1 MVFSTIIFLLRFLPI
16 TLALYYLAPPKLKN
30 TVLFLCSLVF
40 YCWGEVRFFPV
51 MLALILINYLCGLGL
66 ERFEQNKTAR
76 LILLLIALAG
86 SLGMLF
92 YFKYANFVLSSINAI
107 FGTGFAPIQG
117 ISVLPLGISFYTFQT
132 LSYTI
137 DVYRRDVETE
147 HNIIDFGAYV
157 VMFPQLIAGPI
168 VKYRDVSD
176 RLHVYKGRY
185 ELKQIEDGMTLFT
198 FGLAKKV
205 LLADAIGALWTD
217 IIGVADSPSVSFVG
231 LANASTPLVW
241 LGVIAYSLQLYFDF
255 SGYSLMGIGMG
266 RMLGFDFPQN
276 FNYPY
281 ISASI
286 TEFWR
291 RWHMTL
297 SGWFREYVYI
307 PLGGNR
313 CSRARNILNLFLVWA
328 LTGLWHGAN
337 WTFIA
342 WGLWFFVLLIGE
354 KFLWGKA
361 LSRLPSLL
369 QHVYAMLLVILSW
382 VLFRADDI
390 GAALCYM
397 AAMFGR
403 APALCDS
410 RAVYYAL
417 EFWPE
422 LLLCCIAAL
431 PVKNLLETALEK
443 RNSKLSRGILIVGP
457 KLASLALLALSYC
470 RLITGSFNPFIY
482 FRF

>member
-1 MVFSTIIFLLRFLPI
+1 
-16 TLALYYLAPPKLKN
+16 
-30 TVLFLCSLVF
+30 
-40 YCWGEVRFFPV
+40 
-51 MLALILINYLCGLGL
+51 MLGAV
-66 ERFEQNKTAR
+66 A
-76 LILLLIALAG
+76 
-86 SLGMLF
+86 
-92 YFKYANFVLSSINAI
+92 
-107 FGTGFAPIQG
+107 
-117 ISVLPLGISFYTFQT
+117 YTFQ
-132 LSYTI
+132 I
-137 DVYRRDVETE
+137 
-147 HNIIDFGAYV
+147 
-157 VMFPQLIAGPI
+157 
-168 VKYRDVSD
+168 
-176 RLHVYKGRY
+176 
-185 ELKQIEDGMTLFT
+185 
-198 FGLAKKV
+198 
-205 LLADAIGALWTD
+205 
-217 IIGVADSPSVSFVG
+217 
-231 LANASTPLVW
+231 
-241 LGVIAYSLQLYFDF
+241 YFDF
-255 SGYSLMGIGMG
+255 SAYSDMAIGLG
-266 RMLGFDFPQN
+266 RMFGFHFLEN

-281 ISASI
+281 VSRSV

-291 RWHMTL
+291 RWHISL
-297 SGWFREYVYI
+297 STWFRDYVYI

-470 RLITGSFNPFIY
+470 RLVTGSFNPFIY

>member
-66 ERFEQNKTAR
+66 ERFDNNKTAR
-76 LILLLIALAG
+76 LILLLIALTG

-92 YFKYANFVLSSINAI
+92 YFKYANFVLSSINSI

-137 DVYRRDVETE
+137 DVYRREFKTE
-147 HNIIDFGAYV
+147 HNVIDFGAYV

-168 VKYRDVSD
+168 VKYRDVAAQ
-176 RLHVYKGRY
+176 LHVYKNRY
-185 ELKQIEDGMTLFT
+185 SLPQIEDGMTIFT

-205 LLADAIGALWTD
+205 LLADAVGALWTD
-217 IIGVADSPSVSFVG
+217 IIGIADSPATTFVG
-231 LANASTPLVW
+231 LANASTALVW

-255 SGYSLMGIGMG
+255 SGYSMMAIGMG
-266 RMLGFDFPQN
+266 KMLGFDFPQN

-281 ISASI
+281 ISRSI

-313 CSRARNILNLFLVWA
+313 KGLKRQIFNLFVVELLTGIWHGADWNFICCGLYYFILLAVEKLFLLKYLEKGKIWPHVYTLFLVVVGWA
-328 LTGLWHGAN
+328 MFVGN
-337 WTFIA
+337 D
-342 WGLWFFVLLIGE
+342 WGVGFNYLFYKLFVPAGGVSPVYFLRNYGVLLAVSAVCCTPLIE
-354 KFLWGKA
+354 KVWD
-361 LSRLPSLL
+361 LL
-369 QHVYAMLLVILSW
+369 KKRTATRVATVLVLLVLS
-382 VLFRADDI
+382 
-390 GAALCYM
+390 
-397 AAMFGR
+397 
-403 APALCDS
+403 
-410 RAVYYAL
+410 
-417 EFWPE
+417 
-422 LLLCCIAAL
+422 
-431 PVKNLLETALEK
+431 TAYVVGST
-443 RNSKLSRGILIVGP
+443 NSPFL
-457 KLASLALLALSYC
+457 Y
-470 RLITGSFNPFIY
+470 FNF
-482 FRF
+482 

>member
-66 ERFEQNKTAR
+66 ERFDRNRTAR
-76 LILLLIALAG
+76 LVLLLIALAG

-92 YFKYANFVLSSINAI
+92 YFKYANFVLS
-107 FGTGFAPIQG
+107 
-117 ISVLPLGISFYTFQT
+117 FYTFQT

-137 DVYRRDVETE
+137 DVYRRDVKTE

-185 ELKQIEDGMTLFT
+185 NLKQIEEGMTLFT

-205 LLADAIGALWTD
+205 LLADAVGA
-217 IIGVADSPSVSFVG
+217 
-231 LANASTPLVW
+231 
-241 LGVIAYSLQLYFDF
+241 LQLYFDF
-255 SGYSLMGIGMG
+255 SGYSMMSIGMG
-266 RMLGFDFPQN
+266 KMLGFDFPQN

-313 CSRARNILNLFLVWA
+313 KGLRRQIFNLFVVEL
-328 LTGLWHGAN
+328 LTGIWHGAN
-337 WTFIA
+337 WNFIC
-342 WGLWFFVLLIGE
+342 WGLYYFVLL
-354 KFLWGKA
+354 
-361 LSRLPSLL
+361 
-369 QHVYAMLLVILSW
+369 
-382 VLFRADDI
+382 
-390 GAALCYM
+390 
-397 AAMFGR
+397 
-403 APALCDS
+403 
-410 RAVYYAL
+410 
-417 EFWPE
+417 
-422 LLLCCIAAL
+422 
-431 PVKNLLETALEK
+431 ALEK
-443 RNSKLSRGILIVGP
+443 LFLLPYLKKGRVWPHLYTLFLVVVGWAMFVGNDAGVEFGLLFQKLFIPSGGVMPLYFLRNYGVLLAVSVLCCTPLIEKLWDLLSRHAVTKALTI
-457 KLASLALLALSYC
+457 LALLTISMAYVV
-470 RLITGSFNPFIY
+470 GSTNSPFLYFNF
-482 FRF
+482 